1 VKAILH
7 SSHAGWLPVGDL
19 TIANRKHKYMPRM
32 KVSVVSD
39 TPDEYRNKKTGEL
52 VKSQVLSVQDVC
64 PSGARLKNTFDYPLA
79 ETEKEKF
86 AGKLVDKVIE
96 LDVTELTPAP
106 FGGRLRA
113 RGHIHSTPLDAAKK

>member
-1 VKAILH
+1 MARL
-7 SSHAGWLPVGDL
+7 
-19 TIANRKHKYMPRM
+19 
-32 KVSVVSD
+32 KVNIVSD
-39 TPDEYRNKKTGEL
+39 TPDEYKNKKTGEL
-52 VKSQVLSVQDVC
+52 VKSQVLSCQDVC
-64 PSGARLKNTFDYPLA
+64 PSGARLKNTFDYPLLA
-79 ETEKEKF
+79 DTEKEKF